1 MLYGNIHNEFFSV
14 QLELLPKPLAS
25 ALRFLKD
32 NDLASHEPG
41 KFDINLDGVN
51 MILQVLDLETKLRS
65 ELLPEIHRKF
75 IDVQF
80 LCSGGPEN
88 AAFFNDDGSNT
99 VHEDLL
105 NSPRDIC
112 FYENNKNARE
122 GLIPLELGTF
132 AVYFPWDVHVPA
144 IAVDNIPANI
154 RKIVIK
160 VPLDKCINN
169 KI

>member
-1 MLYGNIHNEFFSV
+1 MLYGNINNEFFDV
-14 QLELLPKPLAS
+14 QLKILPRPLAS

-32 NDLASHEPG
+32 NDLNAHEPG
-41 KFDINLDGVN
+41 RFDINIEGVN
-51 MILQVLDLETKLRS
+51 MILQVLDIQTKQRN

-88 AAFFNDDGSNT
+88 AAYYNDDGTNT
-99 VHEDLL
+99 IHEDLL

-112 FYENNKNARE
+112 FYENNANVRE
-122 GLIPLELGTF
+122 GLIPLEIGTF

-144 IAVDNIPANI
+144 IAVDGVNAKI

-160 VPLDKCINN
+160 VPLAECI
-169 KI
+169 KS